1 MPLSTRFQVFFVAA
15 AVFLFGCRDSSS
27 GSVSRVAEDNAAKAR
42 AADDTAA
49 SSPETAAG
57 DAAGPAAEDAAV
69 HLVQLGRFHHT
80 DQSPSG
86 WDASAAEIVA
96 YDAGTEQIFTVNGM
110 AKTVDVLD
118 GSDMSALRKAGVL
131 DLQNGGEFLDAGPPN
146 SVAVSNGLVAV
157 AVENADKQNPGWVY
171 FFQAQDRSFVK
182 RVVAGALPDM
192 VTFTPDGRK
201 ALVANEGEPNA
212 DYSIDPEG
220 SLSIIAIVDGVPAD
234 EAALVSFAAF
244 NAGAPRAA
252 ELPAGVRIFGNYGR
266 TQLSVSARINEA
278 TIAVSDSAGIEAG
291 HWVTIAPDQAAED
304 GEPLAYQVAA
314 VAGPHVTFTKPLDSE
329 ATYTPGDSADI
340 TKVKVFLHD
349 GRSSVSQDLEPEY
362 IAVSPES
369 TTAFVT
375 LQENNALAII
385 DLESNDVT
393 SIVCFGAK
401 DHSLPG
407 NELDVSDSDGMVNI
421 RNWPVQGLYMPD
433 TIASYTVDGEVFLVT
448 ANEGD
453 SRAYEGLSEEIAFRD
468 NDWGGTD
475 TAAMIDGA
483 DFSDKNGIGD
493 LLTTVTNDVDRDGV
507 FDTRYSFGARS
518 FSLWNARGE
527 LVWDSGH
534 DVAVVTA
541 ARYGLRF
548 NNDNKKTEN
557 DKDGRSDAKGCEPEA
572 LAVGNIGQKTY
583 AFVGLERMGGIMV
596 YDITTPDSPRYVT
609 YTNNRDIDRQ
619 AADFGDIDGDYG
631 PEGIAFV
638 SADVSPNGSPLLI
651 VAHEVSGTT
660 TVYRVDIDESKPAS
674 RKPGLEDLSP

>member
-1 MPLSTRFQVFFVAA
+1 MPLSSLFKIVVVATA
-15 AVFLFGCRDSSS
+15 ASLAGCGDSPS
-27 GSVSRVAEDNAAKAR
+27 GSVSPIAADNAGASDAPN
-42 AADDTAA
+42 DTAA
-49 SSPETAAG
+49 SSREGAASDTAEG
-57 DAAGPAAEDAAV
+57 IEPDAPV
-69 HLVQLGRFHHT
+69 QLVQIGRFHHT

-86 WDASAAEIVA
+86 WDESAAEIVA
-96 YDAGTEQIFTVNGM
+96 YDTGSRQIFAVNGM

-118 GSDMSALRKAGVL
+118 GSDMAALRKAGVL
-131 DLQNGGEFLDAGPPN
+131 DLHNGGAFSDAGAPN
-146 SVAVSNGLVAV
+146 SVAISNGLVAV
-157 AVENADKQNPGWVY
+157 AVENTDKQQPGWVY
-171 FFQAQDRSFVK
+171 FFQAEDRRFVK

-201 ALVANEGEPNA
+201 VLAANEGEPNA

-220 SLSIIAIVDGVPAD
+220 SLSIIPIIDGFPAD
-234 EAALVSFAAF
+234 EAALISFAAF
-244 NAGAPRAA
+244 NAGGPRAA

-266 TQLSVSARINEA
+266 TRLSVSARIDEA

-291 HWVTIAPDQAAED
+291 HWLTIAPDPAAED

-314 VAGPHVTFTKPLDSE
+314 VAETHVTLTKPLDSE
-329 ATYTPGDSADI
+329 ATYTPGDTADI
-340 TKVKVFLHD
+340 TKLTVFLHD

-362 IAVSPES
+362 IAVSPDS

-385 DLESNDVT
+385 DLQSNEVT
-393 SIVCFGAK
+393 SVVCFGVK
-401 DHSLPG
+401 DHNLPG
-407 NELDVSDSDGMVNI
+407 NELDASDSDGVVNI

-433 TIASYTVDGEVFLVT
+433 AIASYAVDGEVFLVT

-468 NDWGGTD
+468 NNWGNTD
-475 TAAMIDGA
+475 DDAILYGA
-483 DFSDKNGIGD
+483 DFSDKNGVGD
-493 LLTTVTNDVDRDGV
+493 LLTTVTNDLDRDGV

-518 FSLWNARGE
+518 FSLWNAQGQ

-534 DVAVVTA
+534 DFAVVTA

-548 NNDNKKTEN
+548 NNDNKKTED
-557 DKDGRSDAKGCEPEA
+557 DKDGRSDAKGAEPEA
-572 LAVGNIGQKTY
+572 LAVGRVGQKTY

-631 PEGIAFV
+631 PEGLAFV

-660 TVYRVDIDESKPAS
+660 TVYRVDIDESQPTAP
-674 RKPGLEDLSP
+674 KPGLEDLSP